1 MRLHF
6 SHLGVKKPC
15 GIGKAYILISF
26 FVLFCFQKQL
36 KLKEAKDLLK
46 GA

>member
-1 MRLHF
+1 MLLHF

-15 GIGKAYILISF
+15 GIGKAFISF